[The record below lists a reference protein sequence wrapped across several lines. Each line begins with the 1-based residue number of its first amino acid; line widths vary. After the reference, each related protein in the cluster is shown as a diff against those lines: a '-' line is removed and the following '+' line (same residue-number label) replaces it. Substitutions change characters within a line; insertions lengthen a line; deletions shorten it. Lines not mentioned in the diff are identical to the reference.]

1 MPRRAPG
8 VGGIEG
14 TEVGGVSL
22 LVGDIFRRRATSA
35 RHREAAVAD
44 RVTVGT
50 LDELQQTGCLTGKA
64 GAQPIC
70 VFWSDG
76 AAFALDDRCPHMGF
90 PLHRGT
96 VESGLLTC
104 HWHNARFD
112 LCSGGTLDPWADD
125 VRSYPVEIDDGR
137 VTVVVEPDPDRS
149 GHLLHRLEEGLEQGI
164 TLVTAKA
171 VLGLLDG
178 GVPAR
183 DIVRAGVEFGTR
195 YRQAGWGAG
204 LTVLTAMANVL
215 PHLDPADQGLA
226 LVHGLAFVS
235 RDTRGR
241 PPRFP
246 LLPLGGALPAER
258 LDAWYR
264 RFVETRSA
272 DAAERTLASAITG
285 VDAAAVAN
293 VMFSAV
299 TDHVFLDGGHTIDFT
314 NKAFEVLDHL
324 GWQAAAGVLPT
335 LVAQTAAA
343 SRSEEQGSW
352 RYPHDLA
359 GMIRAATGVL
369 DERVAAGAR
378 NGSFDHDRGVAELA
392 WAILSED
399 PAEIVAAIDDAI
411 SAGADP
417 EELGRAVALA
427 AALRI
432 TRFHTQNDHGDWDEV
447 HHAFTAA
454 NALHQAVRR
463 APTPALLRGVYHA
476 ALRIYLDR
484 FLNVP
489 AARLPTHS
497 PAQPGSPTAQPRDNL
512 AGLQPCWDQE
522 GRVDEAGTIVYRY
535 LAGGGDPA
543 RAIAALGNALL
554 TEDAE
559 FHWFQ
564 TYEAAVRQFH
574 AWPAGSEEGALILA
588 GVARFLAAH
597 TPTRRE
603 LSQVVRIATRLR
615 RGEALFE
622 EA

>member
-1 MPRRAPG
+1 M
-8 VGGIEG
+8 
-14 TEVGGVSL
+14 
-22 LVGDIFRRRATSA
+22 D
-35 RHREAAVAD
+35 D
-44 RVTVGT
+44 RVAIGTVA
-50 LDELQQTGCLTGKA
+50 ELRARGCLTGKA
-64 GAQPIC
+64 GSQPIC

-76 AAFALDDRCPHMGF
+76 DAYALDDRCPHMGF

-96 VESGLLTC
+96 VESGLVTC

-112 LCSGGTLDPWADD
+112 LRSGGTFDPWADD
-125 VRSYPVEIDDGR
+125 VRAYPVEIDGDT
-137 VTVVVEPDPDRS
+137 VTVVVAPDADRT
-149 GHLLHRLEEGLEQGI
+149 GYLTHRLEEGLEQGI

-171 VLGLLDG
+171 VLGLLAA
-178 GVPAR
+178 GVGAEE
-183 DIVRAGVEFGTR
+183 IVRAGVDYGTR
-195 YRQAGWGAG
+195 YREAGWGAG

-215 PHLDPADQGLA
+215 PHLDEADHALA

-241 PPRFP
+241 APRFP
-246 LLPLGGALPAER
+246 LLPLQRAVPEGQ

-272 DAAERTLASAITG
+272 DAAERTLASA
-285 VDAAAVAN
+285 VAAGDREAVSRT
-293 VMFSAV
+293 MFAAV
-299 TDHVFLDGGHTIDFT
+299 TDHVFVDGGHTVDFT

-324 GWQAAAGVLPT
+324 GWDAAPDVLPT

-352 RYPHDLA
+352 RYPVDLTA
-359 GMIRAATGVL
+359 LLRDATAAL
-369 DERVAAGAR
+369 PDRIAE
-378 NGSFDHDRGVAELA
+378 GSRDDRFDHARGAAALA
-392 WAILSED
+392 WDLLAED
-399 PAEIVAAIDDAI
+399 PAAVVTALDHAI
-411 SAGADP
+411 SAGASP
-417 EELGRAVALA
+417 EEVTRAVAYA

-463 APTPALLRGVYHA
+463 VPAPELLRGAYHN
-476 ALRIYLDR
+476 ALRVYLDR
-484 FLNVP
+484 FLNIP
-489 AARLPTHS
+489 AARLPEP
-497 PAQPGSPTAQPRDNL
+497 PAPGAAPDL
-512 AGLQPCWDQE
+512 DELQRCWDQE
-522 GRVDEAGTIVYRY
+522 GRVDDAGAVVSRY
-535 LAGGGDPA
+535 LRAGGDG
-543 RAIAALGNALL
+543 RTAIAAIGHALL

-574 AWPAGSEEGALILA
+574 SWPDGSEEQALILT
-588 GVARFLAAH
+588 GTARFLAAH

-615 RGEALFE
+615 RGESLFE
-622 EA
+622 ES